1 MTTQTS
7 ALSNWGPTALR
18 AALGVVFLA
27 HGSQKLFVFGIGGV
41 AGLFGQMGIPFPT
54 FAAVVVT
61 AVELGG
67 GLALLL
73 GLFTRW
79 VAPLLAVLMLVA
91 GLTVHFK
98 AGFFLPEGFEYM
110 FVLMLAAISL
120 TLSGSGAAFLDNLL
134 KKRHA

>member
-79 VAPLLAVLMLVA
+79 VGPLLAVLMLVA

-98 AGFFLPEGFEYM
+98 AGFFLPEGFEYI

-120 TLSGSGAAFLDNLL
+120 TLSGSGAASLDNLL

>member
-7 ALSNWGPTALR
+7 SLSNWGPTLLR

-27 HGSQKLFVFGIGGV
+27 HGSQKLFIFGIGGV
-41 AGLFGQMGIPFPT
+41 AGLFGQIGIPFPT
-54 FAAVVVT
+54 FSAVVVT
-61 AVELGG
+61 AVEILG

-73 GLFTRW
+73 GLFTRR
-79 VAPLLAVLMLVA
+79 VAPLLAILMLVA

-98 AGFFLPEGFEYM
+98 AGFFLPEGFEYI

-120 TLSGSGAAFLDNLL
+120 TLSGSGAASLDKILE
-134 KKRHA
+134 KRHA